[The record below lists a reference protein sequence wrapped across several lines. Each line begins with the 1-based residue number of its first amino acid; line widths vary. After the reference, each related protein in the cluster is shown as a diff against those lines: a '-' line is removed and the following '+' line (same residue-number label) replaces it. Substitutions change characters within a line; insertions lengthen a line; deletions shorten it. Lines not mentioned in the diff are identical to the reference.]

1 MNLAQMY
8 LLRTAETTSHSI
20 KSALV
25 LLEATHMVM
34 EQSQSPEQY
43 LDGLFALWDYLDD
56 LAENLQGAA
65 DAVYQNLKE
74 G

>member
-1 MNLAQMY
+1 MTLTQTY
-8 LLRTAETTSHSI
+8 LLKTAELTSHSI

-25 LLEATHMVM
+25 LLETTHMVM
-34 EQSQSPEQY
+34 EQSKSPEQY

-56 LAENLQGAA
+56 LAETLQTAT
-65 DAVYQNLKE
+65 DAVYSDLKE